1 MKVIDPKSHGVLDY
15 GLIAAFFIMPAAFDF
30 SDRAASLS
38 HIIGFIYLGTSLL
51 TRYPLGLLKWIP
63 FPLHGTAETI
73 MAIGF
78 IVFPWLIGFA
88 DEAAARNFYV
98 AAGVGLLAVVA
109 LTDYRGRGTESSAA
123 KSAGVRLTS

>member
-15 GLIAAFFIMPAAFDF
+15 ALIGAFLIAPALFDF

-38 HIIGFIYLGTSLL
+38 YILAFIYLGTSLL

-63 FPLHGTAETI
+63 FPLHGTIETI

-88 DEAAARNFYV
+88 DDAAARNFYV
-98 AAGVGLLAVVA
+98 IAGVGLLAVVA
-109 LTDYRGRGTESSAA
+109 LTDYRGRGTEP
-123 KSAGVRLTS
+123 AGSKAGGIRHA